1 MKTRFLLAVCFIIL
15 CISVDAQKV
24 IPFYT
29 IDRDDYE
36 LKDIKISQ
44 RRIDT
49 MNIDQD
55 YKCII
60 EVYDHY
66 RKEIIDAQ
74 GLYNTSTPTD
84 QQIKDIINT
93 GVQNLYKNQQFSMLN
108 RRKPSP
114 ASDDDVAEF
123 MNEFLAPVLYSAD
136 MYYWYENTTDSFTQ
150 DHHKIVEYKSIEIY
164 YPFDVAQTRIVKP
177 KSGIETHLVRI
188 AYKIDYGN
196 GSKEEHNDIVVAT
209 TEVYKRG
216 YVKNIVAAVNKDGK
230 VVKYLYAF

>member
-29 IDRDDYE
+29 VDRDDYE

-84 QQIKDIINT
+84 QQIKNIINT
-93 GVQNLYKNQQFSMLN
+93 GVQNLYKKQQFSMLN
-108 RRKPSP
+108 KRKPSQ

-136 MYYWYENTTDSFTQ
+136 MYYWYENTSDSYTQ
-150 DHHKIVEYKSIEIY
+150 NHHKIAEYKSLEIFY
-164 YPFDVAQTRIVKP
+164 RFDAAQTRIVKP

-188 AYKIDYGN
+188 AYEIDYGN
-196 GSKEEHNDIVVAT
+196 GNKEKHNDIIVAT
-209 TEVYKRG
+209 SEVHKRG
-216 YVKNIVAAVNKDGK
+216 YITNIVAAVNYDGK

>member
-1 MKTRFLLAVCFIIL
+1 MKTRFLLAVCTVVL
-15 CISVDAQKV
+15 SVIVNAQKS

-29 IDRDDYE
+29 VDRDDYE

-60 EVYDHY
+60 EIYDHY

-74 GLYNTSTPTD
+74 GLYNTSIPTN
-84 QQIKDIINT
+84 QQIKNIINT
-93 GVQNLYKNQQFSMLN
+93 GVQNLYRNTQFSMLN
-108 RRKPSP
+108 RRKPSQ
-114 ASDDDVAEF
+114 ASEKDVSDF
-123 MNEFLAPVLYSAD
+123 MNELLAPVLYTAD
-136 MYYWYENTTDSFTQ
+136 MYYWFENTSDSQTQ
-150 DHHKIVEYKSIEIY
+150 NHHKITEYKSLEIY
-164 YPFDVAQTRIVKP
+164 YPFDAAQTRIVKP
-177 KSGIETHLVRI
+177 QSGIETHLVRI

-196 GSKEEHNDIVVAT
+196 GIKEDHNDIVVAT

-216 YVKNIVAAVNKDGK
+216 YITNIVAAVNNNGN
-230 VVKYLYAF
+230 VVKYLYAY